1 MNSTVHLP
9 VAFALFA
16 AFMFALSAHVQHLGL
31 SEGNTRQATLIVIA
45 TTAAIHWLV
54 APFFV
59 STSYW
64 IPAAVLLFLL
74 SGLLRPTLSITLW
87 VDGIN
92 RLGPTLNAGLSASG
106 PMFAAAFAVLL
117 LGEPL
122 TVQVALGTVA
132 VIFGILI
139 STWRPKGIAHHWPL
153 WAMLLPLGAAI
164 CRAAAHSVT
173 KLGFALVPSPVFAGL
188 VASTVSFFIL
198 AVRFRYIGETFNSRP
213 IEYFWF
219 FLSGA
224 TGCIGV
230 FALNIALVH
239 GQVVVISPIVASS
252 PVFALLLA
260 ILVFRRETLTWQTV
274 ATIAMVVLGV
284 VLVIL
289 GGQPR

>member
-1 MNSTVHLP
+1 MNVTLYLP
-9 VAFALFA
+9 IIFALIA

-31 SEGNTRQATLIVIA
+31 SANNTRQATLIIIA
-45 TTAAIHWLV
+45 TTAALHWLV

-59 STSYW
+59 LSSYW
-64 IPAAVLLFLL
+64 VPGAILLFVL

-106 PMFAAAFAVLL
+106 PMFAAAFAVVL

-122 TVQVALGTVA
+122 TVQIALGTLA
-132 VIFGILI
+132 VIFGIMI
-139 STWRPKGIAHHWPL
+139 STWRPKGIAHQWPM
-153 WAMLLPLGAAI
+153 WALLLPLGAAI

-173 KLGFALVPSPVFAGL
+173 KLGFGVVPSAVFAGL

-198 AVRFRYIGETFNSRP
+198 AVRFRLAGETFNSRP

-230 FALNIALVH
+230 FALNVALVH
-239 GQVVVISPIVASS
+239 GQVVVVSPIVASS

-274 ATIAMVVLGV
+274 ATIAMVVIGV

-289 GGQPR
+289 GSQSA